1 MTVEGNAHVIGV
13 STLAGGHKSL
23 VPELIAELKARGKE
37 DVVVVCGGVI
47 PQQDYQ
53 FLYDA
58 GVDAIYGPGSNIPE
72 AASRVLEL
80 IPGRNR

>member
-1 MTVEGNAHVIGV
+1 MHVVGV

-23 VPELIAELKARGKE
+23 VPEMIARLKAVGME
-37 DVVVVCGGVI
+37 DAVIVVGGVI

-53 FLYDA
+53 ALYDA
-58 GVDAIYGPGSNIPE
+58 GVHAIYGPGTNIPE
-72 AASRVLEL
+72 AASQVLKL